1 MKKFLIAGCALV
13 MAVSVQAASY
23 AWSTVEA
30 YFYTPNADGS
40 PSSTKLTGA
49 IAYLF
54 EGTAEDMATTVAA
67 INDGTFTGAGAIMST
82 TTNAKGKLSGTSDD
96 IISGAGIYNVYMVIF
111 DAATIGEAQ
120 FYQFASMT
128 VDYGGTGN
136 AQASFSGVGGTS
148 NAWNPIA
155 TVPEPV
161 FMGIFAAGMVA
172 VLLRRQKNIA

>member
-13 MAVSVQAASY
+13 MAVSVHAAAYS
-23 AWSTVEA
+23 WSTAEA
-30 YFYTPNADGS
+30 FFYTPNADGS
-40 PSSTKLTGA
+40 ASSTKLTGA

-82 TTNAKGKLSGTSDD
+82 TTNTKGKLSGTSAD
-96 IISGAGIYNVYMVIF
+96 IVSGAGIYNVYMVIF
-111 DAATIGEAQ
+111 DAATIGDAK
-120 FYQFASMT
+120 FYQSAAMT
-128 VDYGGTGN
+128 VDFGGTGN
-136 AQASFSGVGGTS
+136 VPSQFSGIGGTS
-148 NAWNPIA
+148 NAWSPIS